1 MACFGLMFGGIKS
14 GGSGGRG
21 SLVKQG
27 GEVGGRQTP
36 QGYVCVGVFLSS
48 EWGCS
53 INQHNRR
60 SENDGSLFGSGIG
73 LKSDTPLRDA

>member
-27 GEVGGRQTP
+27 GRLGAAKPRKGMFVWVYFCP
-36 QGYVCVGVFLSS
+36 QSGDVR
-48 EWGCS
+48 S
-53 INQHNRR
+53 INTI
-60 SENDGSLFGSGIG
+60 EDLKTTVLFSGQE
-73 LKSDTPLRDA
+73 SV